1 MECEEKQWRGQR
13 IPQTTFP
20 QAPAPQQP
28 NQLQSPESKQ
38 TVPDANAHEILI
50 QDSHSTEDSH
60 SDQLSMPLVVENE
73 PAIAVPKSE
82 VSKVPQELEPVTV
95 AAVEVAN
102 TPQAL
107 GATPLPSSSDVG
119 ANAPADALSS
129 NEAALFLSSALRSE
143 SWFASNKYVLA
154 ALLMVALVIGG
165 IAWLR

>member
-13 IPQTTFP
+13 IPQTTLP
-20 QAPAPQQP
+20 QAPAPQQS
-28 NQLQSPESKQ
+28 NQLQSPELEQSI
-38 TVPDANAHEILI
+38 PDKNAQEILI
-50 QDSHSTEDSH
+50 QDSHP
-60 SDQLSMPLVVENE
+60 DQLSMPLVVENE
-73 PAIAVPKSE
+73 PAVAVPKSE
-82 VSKVPQELEPVTV
+82 VSKVPQELKPVTV

-102 TPQAL
+102 TPQAP
-107 GATPLPSSSDVG
+107 GAPPLPSSSDVG